1 MPQPIRCPTQEIEDK
16 LDDRI
21 EITHIARVSDLELL
35 SLKQKLSKLSGN
47 ERKEI
52 SAYLLRL
59 DQETEEWKSKAA
71 QTINAMASGK
81 KVSLEDLKEQLG
93 HG

>member
-1 MPQPIRCPTQEIEDK
+1 M
-16 LDDRI
+16 
-21 EITHIARVSDLELL
+21 SDLELL
-35 SLKQKLSKLSGN
+35 SLKQELSKLSGN

>member
-1 MPQPIRCPTQEIEDK
+1 M
-16 LDDRI
+16 
-21 EITHIARVSDLELL
+21 SDLELL
-35 SLKQKLSKLSGN
+35 SLKQELSRLTGS

-59 DQETEEWKSKAA
+59 EQETEEWKTKAA
-71 QTINAMASGK
+71 QTIDSMKSGK
-81 KVSLEDLKEQLG
+81 KVSLDELREQLG